1 MIKDLIVRFIDRFLV
16 IRLFVTHT
24 RVALKLKVNLL
35 ASIQII
41 MVLIWTCNVSTLDLF
56 DDLSKIPS
64 AFTGLDESFSLT

>member
-1 MIKDLIVRFIDRFLV
+1 MLINMIKDLIVRFTDRFLV
-16 IRLFVTHT
+16 IRPFVTLT

-56 DDLSKIPS
+56 DDLSKIPL
-64 AFTGLDESFSLT
+64 AFTGLD

>member
-1 MIKDLIVRFIDRFLV
+1 MIKDLIVRFTDRFLV
-16 IRLFVTHT
+16 IRPFVTLT

-56 DDLSKIPS
+56 DDLSKIPL
-64 AFTGLDESFSLT
+64 AFTGLD